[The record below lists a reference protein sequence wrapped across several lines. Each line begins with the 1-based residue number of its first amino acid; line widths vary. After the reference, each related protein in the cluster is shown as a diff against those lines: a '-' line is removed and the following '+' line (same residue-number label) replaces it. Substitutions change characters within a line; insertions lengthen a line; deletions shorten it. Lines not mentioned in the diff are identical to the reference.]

1 MPANSVSSKPAAST
15 PDATPR
21 TVSRSTRAPRVTI
34 GVPVYNGAAT
44 LEFAL
49 RSLMA
54 QTYRDIEIL
63 ISDNG
68 STDETPQILARLAA
82 EDPRIRVVRQ
92 PTNLGANG
100 NYSYVAREAR
110 GEFLKWASASD
121 WVHPTMI
128 EKCVAAIDTDPGA
141 VLAAP
146 RTRLF
151 HVDLDHTEEY
161 ERDLTILGESPLDR
175 ISQWFALGA
184 LNNAFNGVI
193 RLSALRRTRVVPA
206 YMSADLVLMGHLALL
221 GRFILVD
228 EPLYFRRMDIET
240 STCLQPEAERI
251 RHHYPKVT
259 ARTLFQE
266 WKHQFGWLRVGLTAP
281 MPLGERVQLLL
292 YLARRCFWK
301 RAELW
306 HDLTGAVRFAF
317 SARR

>member
-15 PDATPR
+15 PDATPL

-44 LEFAL
+44 LEFAV
-49 RSLMA
+49 RALMA
-54 QTYRDIEIL
+54 QTYRDLEIL

-68 STDETPQILARLAA
+68 STDETPQIIARLAA
-82 EDPRIRVVRQ
+82 EDPRIRAVRQ

-146 RTRLF
+146 YTRLF
-151 HVDLDHTEEY
+151 HVSLDRFEEY
-161 ERDLTILGESPLDR
+161 DHDLRILGESPLDR
-175 ISQWFALGA
+175 ISQWFALSA
-184 LNNAFNGVI
+184 LNNAFNGLI
-193 RLSALRRTRVVPA
+193 RVSALRRTRLVPP
-206 YMSADLVLMGHLALL
+206 YMNADLVLMGHLALL
-221 GRFILVD
+221 GRFILVE
-228 EPLYFRRMDIET
+228 EPLYFRRMDVET
-240 STCLQPEAERI
+240 STCLQPEAERL

-266 WKHQFGWLRVGLTAP
+266 WKHQSGWLRVGLTAP
-281 MPLGERVQLLL
+281 MPFGERLQLLL
-292 YLARRCFWK
+292 YLARRAYWK

-306 HDLTGAVRFAF
+306 HDLSGAVRYALR
-317 SARR
+317 AGR